1 MVLISSISKDISTN
15 DVIDWFNFFDIKWMR
30 INYEDNYFFQFG
42 ENGLVISNK
51 GSFAESGDITSYW
64 FRRGKLSFKNL
75 DNKQDGF
82 YSDQVIQKQKE
93 IIDEYLQFHLAQ
105 KISIGGCEN
114 SEPNKLIVLEEAKKT
129 GLNIPVSFVVEKK
142 EDLINLLKGGTNL
155 ITKTIAGSSMYQF
168 RDGVGLIYTNPV
180 NKELVDKAPDEFFP
194 SLIQYEIQKK
204 YELRIFFLG
213 DKFWAMAIFSQKD
226 DQTKG
231 DYRRYNQEK
240 GNRNVPFLLPDD
252 LKEKLYKL
260 MSKLGLNCGSID
272 LIVSTDNTYYFLEV
286 NPIGQFGNVSHICNF
301 QLEKEVA
308 QKLCEK

>member
-1 MVLISSISKDISTN
+1 MILISSIVNDLTTS
-15 DVIDWFNFFDIKWMR
+15 DVIDWLSFHNNPFLR
-30 INYEDNYFFQFG
+30 INKEQEYSINFSNNEPIINDNKTQAKVKLSDF
-42 ENGLVISNK
+42 S
-51 GSFAESGDITSYW
+51 SYW
-64 FRRGKLSFKNL
+64 FRRGKLLKKIIEVDNIAQANHAEIVNQYFHYLLKGKNTI
-75 DNKQDGF
+75 GEF
-82 YSDQVIQKQKE
+82 YT
-93 IIDEYLQFHLAQ
+93 
-105 KISIGGCEN
+105 

-142 EDLINLLKGGTNL
+142 EDLISLLKGGINL

-204 YELRIFFLG
+204 YELRVFFLE

-252 LKEKLYKL
+252 IKEKMYKL

>member
-1 MVLISSISKDISTN
+1 MILISSIVNDLTTS
-15 DVIDWFNFFDIKWMR
+15 DVIDWLSFHNNPFLR
-30 INYEDNYFFQFG
+30 INREQEYSINFSSNEPIINDNKTQAKVKLSDF
-42 ENGLVISNK
+42 S
-51 GSFAESGDITSYW
+51 SYW
-64 FRRGKLSFKNL
+64 FRRGKILKSIIVV
-75 DNKQDGF
+75 DNN
-82 YSDQVIQKQKE
+82 SQVNQAE
-93 IIDEYLQFHLAQ
+93 IINQYFHYLL
-105 KISIGGCEN
+105 KGKNTIGEFYT

-142 EDLINLLKGGTNL
+142 EDLISLLKGGINL

-180 NKELVDKAPDEFFP
+180 NKELVDKASDEFFP

-204 YELRIFFLG
+204 YELRVFFLE

-252 LKEKLYKL
+252 LKEKMYKL